1 MKVAIRALAAVVLAL
16 TAQGVVATPQVSEF
30 DDAAAPFVGK
40 ARQEAEVDRIEALA
54 HFATGRTYQQRGE
67 FAPAAQ
73 QFARADRLDPT
84 ATTARNNLVVVAV
97 QEKRYAMAAR
107 YAFKGI
113 DPHEVGEVVLGRL
126 AIYLTEQG
134 DFVHAMEFYEKAI
147 EAAQPGSDVAGA
159 PQAAPS
165 TSGEDAADVF
175 TRLELGRLYHL
186 AQKRAKAAEQFAR
199 VNQALDH
206 PERFGIDQQTR
217 EHLLGKQP
225 SECYEMFGEAFLL
238 AGRFPE
244 AEAAFRKADA
254 AVPNEAVLKFNLARV
269 AAGRNQAEEALA
281 GLQPYFDRGL
291 TSEGSAPYQLL
302 ADVLKKLGKEGQL
315 LDRLEKLHAAAPS
328 NAPLSY
334 FLAEQYL
341 KAGRT
346 DKAEPIFLDLSIKI
360 PTFLAYR
367 SLAEIYRKGRQY
379 EKLLALLSKVM
390 ATAGTLEVLGS
401 EAKPLTA
408 DADLFAHLVE
418 AGRKR
423 ARDATKVEFGE
434 FTAFGALAQDH
445 KQYETAN
452 DFFELALKIDPSKAA
467 EVLLPWGVG
476 ALIDER
482 PAEAAKVFQRG
493 LDMKAMPE
501 SNPVLHFYLA
511 GALAACDRIDEALA
525 AARFAAEKKKDSA
538 RFASRVP
545 WILFRAKRYEEARQ
559 AFEKLLA
566 RFGGEQDPETVAVL
580 REARLS
586 VSAVCVAQGRLAEA
600 EEWLQQV
607 LDEYPDDIEADNDL
621 GFLWADENTHLQRAS
636 KMIAVAIAAEPKN
649 RAYRDSLGWIYY
661 RTGRFAEA
669 VVELEKAVDEKQPD
683 ATVLDHLGD
692 AYEKL
697 GRYDKALAAWQRAIA
712 AYEKDKEREKAGKVA
727 EKIKKTR

>member
-1 MKVAIRALAAVVLAL
+1 
-16 TAQGVVATPQVSEF
+16 
-30 DDAAAPFVGK
+30 
-40 ARQEAEVDRIEALA
+40 
-54 HFATGRTYQQRGE
+54 
-67 FAPAAQ
+67 
-73 QFARADRLDPT
+73 
-84 ATTARNNLVVVAV
+84 
-97 QEKRYAMAAR
+97 MAAR

-147 EAAQPGSDVAGA
+147 EAAQPGRRCGRC
-159 PQAAPS
+159 PS
-165 TSGEDAADVF
+165 SCSVHQWRGRRRRFHATG
-175 TRLELGRLYHL
+175 TRASLPSRAEACKGR
-186 AQKRAKAAEQFAR
+186 RAIRR

-206 PERFGIDQQTR
+206 PDRFGIDQQTR

-346 DKAEPIFLDLSIKI
+346 DKAEPIFLDLSVKI

-423 ARDATKVEFGE
+423 ARRCHEG
-434 FTAFGALAQDH
+434 
-445 KQYETAN
+445 
-452 DFFELALKIDPSKAA
+452 
-467 EVLLPWGVG
+467 
-476 ALIDER
+476 
-482 PAEAAKVFQRG
+482 
-493 LDMKAMPE
+493 
-501 SNPVLHFYLA
+501 
-511 GALAACDRIDEALA
+511 RI
-525 AARFAAEKKKDSA
+525 R
-538 RFASRVP
+538 
-545 WILFRAKRYEEARQ
+545 
-559 AFEKLLA
+559 
-566 RFGGEQDPETVAVL
+566 
-580 REARLS
+580 
-586 VSAVCVAQGRLAEA
+586 
-600 EEWLQQV
+600 
-607 LDEYPDDIEADNDL
+607 
-621 GFLWADENTHLQRAS
+621 
-636 KMIAVAIAAEPKN
+636 
-649 RAYRDSLGWIYY
+649 
-661 RTGRFAEA
+661 
-669 VVELEKAVDEKQPD
+669 
-683 ATVLDHLGD
+683 
-692 AYEKL
+692 
-697 GRYDKALAAWQRAIA
+697 
-712 AYEKDKEREKAGKVA
+712 
-727 EKIKKTR
+727 